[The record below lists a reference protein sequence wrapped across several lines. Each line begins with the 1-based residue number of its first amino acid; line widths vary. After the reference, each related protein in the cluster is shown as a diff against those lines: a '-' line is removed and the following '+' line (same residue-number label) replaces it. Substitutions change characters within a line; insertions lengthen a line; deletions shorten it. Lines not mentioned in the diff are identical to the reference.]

1 MATTRHIKNN
11 ISRHELYQR
20 AARHPVLQAAARK
33 LDSTMNVLKIDR
45 SEGSTSRI
53 SPKTMVLT
61 LIVPVYNEQ
70 AAIGPFLEA
79 IADISTK
86 MPSSVKTEILFV
98 NDGSRDGTEF
108 AIRSFMPTNPH
119 VGLVNLS
126 RNFGKEAALCAGLE
140 HAAGDAVIPIDV
152 DLQDEPE
159 IIPEMVTKWLAGAE
173 IVNARRSDRSKDSWA
188 KRTTAKAFYRVFNYL
203 SDYPMPSDVG
213 DFRLLDRQVVDVLKT
228 LGERVRLNKAL
239 FSWVGFKAEEVTF
252 ERNARYNGHT
262 KMNFWRLWGMALD
275 GIIGSTT
282 KPLRIWTYL
291 GTILGGLSLLYAA
304 YIFISTLMFG
314 IDVPGY
320 ASLILLSL
328 TFGGLN
334 LFAIGILGEYIGR
347 ILTEVR
353 QRPMYVV
360 RSTHG
365 GDA

>member
-1 MATTRHIKNN
+1 M
-11 ISRHELYQR
+11 SF
-20 AARHPVLQAAARK
+20 VK
-33 LDSTMNVLKIDR
+33 LDL
-45 SEGSTSRI
+45 STSV
-53 SPKTMVLT
+53 SPVAASKKTLLT

-79 IADISTK
+79 MATMSK
-86 MPSSVKTEILFV
+86 SLPASLQTEILFI

-108 AIRSFMPTNPH
+108 VIRSLLPGNTH
-119 VGLVNLS
+119 IRLVNLS

-140 HAAGDAVIPIDV
+140 HARGDAVIPIDV
-152 DLQDEPE
+152 DLQDEPG
-159 IIPEMVTKWLAGAE
+159 IIPEMVAKWQNGAE
-173 IVNARRSDRSKDSWA
+173 IVNARRSDRSSDSWL
-188 KRTTAKAFYRVFNYL
+188 KRTTAAAFYRVFNRL

-213 DFRLLDRQVVDVLKT
+213 DFRLLDRQVVDVLCT

-252 ERNARYNGHT
+252 ERNVRSQGHT

-291 GTILGGLSLLYAA
+291 GTILGLMSLLYAT
-304 YIFISTLMFG
+304 YIFASTLMFG

-320 ASLILLSL
+320 ASLVLLTL

-353 QRPMYVV
+353 ERPMYVV
-360 RSTHG
+360 HSTHG
-365 GDA
+365 GGD